1 MSLINKEIGEF
12 TVQAYH
18 EGAFKTVSKADV
30 LGKRIVQTGKSGE
43 VLSSEMRREFFAGVG
58 VPRAHCPLYTDV
70 NIEI

>member
-30 LGKRIVQTGKSGE
+30 FGTRIVQTGKSGE
-43 VLSSEMRREFFAGVG
+43 VSSSEMRREFFAGVG

>member
-30 LGKRIVQTGKSGE
+30 LGKG
-43 VLSSEMRREFFAGVG
+43 LFRRERAVKAGYMALLRNGLKTVKNG
-58 VPRAHCPLYTDV
+58 SRAMIL
-70 NIEI
+70 